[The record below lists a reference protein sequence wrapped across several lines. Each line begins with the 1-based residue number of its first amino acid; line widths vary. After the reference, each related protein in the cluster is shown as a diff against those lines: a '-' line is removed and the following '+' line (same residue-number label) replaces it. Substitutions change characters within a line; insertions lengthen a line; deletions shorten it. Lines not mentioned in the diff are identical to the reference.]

1 MSGRRFAGLL
11 GACLALA
18 SCAGSATG
26 PSDSPLPPCPSPAAG
41 QPSPAPS
48 PELPPA
54 FPTPAGVTYT
64 SAERAG
70 PSTILEGY
78 WEGARLEEAF
88 EGYKRAFTDAGYQVT
103 DEEREARDAEVNF
116 AGGGTTGQVRL
127 NLRCAGRLEVG
138 ITIRPGR

>member
-1 MSGRRFAGLL
+1 MRARRALRAVLAAALL
-11 GACLALA
+11 SA
-18 SCAGSATG
+18 CAGSPTG
-26 PSDSPLPPCPSPAAG
+26 GTDSPLPTCPTAAPAGPSPA
-41 QPSPAPS
+41 

-70 PSTILEGY
+70 PSTILEGH
-78 WEGARLEEAF
+78 WAGASLGDAF
-88 EGYKRAFTDAGYQVT
+88 EGYKRAFVEAGYQVT

-127 NLRCAGRLEVG
+127 NVRCAGRLEVG